1 MGQEVVD
8 RLHRLMWKA
17 PQRIAIEIAEIWI
30 CDDESALEMSQ
41 SVVLVEFESVFAV
54 SNLHKGKVRSPT
66 VARNLVNIEEVSK
79 AFDIRPLLTKVSLGI
94 SEGERI
100 GIVGR
105 NGAGKSTLMRII
117 TGEEAPD
124 AGRVTKSNSTAIGY
138 LAQIDNADPTA
149 TVGDVVLGDRE
160 KHEWAG
166 DSRIREI
173 FTGLFGGF
181 DDHLFERTFGN
192 LSGGEKRRVGL
203 AKLLID
209 DIQLVLLDEP
219 TNHLDVEGV
228 AWLAEHLKRRTDLA
242 VLVVTHDRWFLDE
255 ITERTWE
262 VVQGKVEEYEG
273 GYSAF
278 VLAKAERSRQ
288 SAATEARRNNL
299 IRKELAW
306 LRRGAP
312 ARTTKPKFRVDA
324 ANELISAEPA
334 PRDGS
339 ELLKFALN
347 RLGKTVLEAKD
358 MQVKAGD
365 KELLS
370 HLTWN
375 IGPGD
380 RIGIVGINGAG
391 KSTLMRV
398 LASELQPAAGK
409 LTTGITVKIAFL
421 TQHLDEL
428 DPTWRVLEAVE
439 KVAQYVELG
448 KGKTLSASQLCE
460 RLGFD
465 RDGQWTPVGD
475 LSGGERRRLQL
486 TRLLMDAPNVLML
499 DEPTNDFDIETLTEL
514 EDLLD
519 SYGGTLL
526 VVSHDRYFLER
537 VCDRFVGLLGD
548 LQLRDLPRGV
558 DEYLELRH
566 QQSTPT
572 QNSGGKGKSSSA
584 AEERQLKKDLTRV
597 ERQIEKGRAEV
608 ARLTAEQETFA
619 MDPTKLVEVSE
630 QLAKVSA
637 ELVTREEEW
646 LSITMALEG

>member
-1 MGQEVVD
+1 M
-8 RLHRLMWKA
+8 
-17 PQRIAIEIAEIWI
+17 
-30 CDDESALEMSQ
+30 
-41 SVVLVEFESVFAV
+41 
-54 SNLHKGKVRSPT
+54 
-66 VARNLVNIEEVSK
+66 ARNLVNIEEVSK
-79 AFDIRPLLTKVSLGI
+79 AFDIRPLLIKVSLGI

-117 TGEEAPD
+117 SGEEAAD
-124 AGRVTKSNSTAIGY
+124 EGRVTKSNATNIGF
-138 LAQIDNADPTA
+138 LAQIDSADPKA
-149 TVGDVVLGDRE
+149 TVGEIVLGDRQ

-166 DSRIREI
+166 DARIREI

-181 DDHLFERTFGN
+181 DDHLFERTIGN

-209 DIQLVLLDEP
+209 DIQLILLDEP

-228 AWLAEHLKRRTDLA
+228 AWLAEHLKKRTDLA

-255 ITERTWE
+255 ITDRTWE
-262 VVQGKVEEYEG
+262 VVQGNVEEYDG

-288 SAATEARRNNL
+288 AAATEARRNNL

-519 SYGGTLL
+519 SFGGTLL

-566 QQSTPT
+566 NQSVST
-572 QNSGGKGKSSSA
+572 SSSTGKTKTSNA

-597 ERQIEKGRAEV
+597 ERQIEKGKAEV
-608 ARLTAEQETFA
+608 VRLTQEQETFA
-619 MDPTKLVEVSE
+619 MDAAKLIEISE

-637 ELVTREEEW
+637 ELATREEEW